1 MLLEETEKER
11 LRFTL
16 ERAVRSGARL
26 YLEGKQSTPEAIVRC
41 CVNEEMSYMPDYV
54 LNDRGK
60 LTEVRYD
67 KIRFYDRE
75 K

>member
-1 MLLEETEKER
+1 MPLQEKEKKR
-11 LRFTL
+11 VMYNL
-16 ERAVRSGARL
+16 ERAVQSGARL

-54 LNDRGK
+54 LNDCGK

-67 KIRFYDRE
+67 KI

>member
-54 LNDRGK
+54 LNDCGK

-67 KIRFYDRE
+67 KIRFL
-75 K
+75 